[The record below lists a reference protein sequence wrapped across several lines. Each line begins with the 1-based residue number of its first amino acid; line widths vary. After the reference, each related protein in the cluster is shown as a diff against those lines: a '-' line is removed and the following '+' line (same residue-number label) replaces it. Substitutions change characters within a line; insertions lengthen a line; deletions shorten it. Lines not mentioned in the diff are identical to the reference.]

1 MTQTPDTGTP
11 DRQPHRDNPSPSGDQ
26 TAPAA
31 EGDTAPTEQQPG
43 AGGGGSAATGSVEG
57 TSPAGGG
64 QPDPTSVSDEQLP
77 EDLRP
82 TDDNPLAQAPSE
94 DDEDRGLSL
103 GPDGPQA

>member
-11 DRQPHRDNPSPSGDQ
+11 DNQPHRDNPSPSGTQ

-43 AGGGGSAATGSVEG
+43 AGGGGSAATGSPG
-57 TSPAGGG
+57 GGSPAGGG

-82 TDDNPLAQAPSE
+82 TDDNPLAKPLSD
-94 DDEDRGLSL
+94 DDEDRGISL

>member
-11 DRQPHRDNPSPSGDQ
+11 DSQPHRDNPSASGDQ

-43 AGGGGSAATGSVEG
+43 AGGSGSAATGTADQGS
-57 TSPAGGG
+57 AGGE
-64 QPDPTSVSDEQLP
+64 QQSDPTSISDEQLP

-82 TDDNPLAQAPSE
+82 TDDNPLAKPQSDE
-94 DDEDRGLSL
+94 DEDRGISL

>member
-1 MTQTPDTGTP
+1 MTQTPDIGAP
-11 DRQPHRDNPSPSGDQ
+11 DRQPHRDNPSPSGQQ

-43 AGGGGSAATGSVEG
+43 AEGGGSAATGSVDG
-57 TSPAGGG
+57 TSSSGGG
-64 QPDPTSVSDEQLP
+64 QTDPTSVSDEQLP

-82 TDDNPLAQAPSE
+82 TDDNPLAKPPS
-94 DDEDRGLSL
+94 DDDGDRGLSL

>member
-11 DRQPHRDNPSPSGDQ
+11 DQPQRDNPSPSGDQ

-43 AGGGGSAATGSVEG
+43 AGGSAATGSVEG

-64 QPDPTSVSDEQLP
+64 QPDPSGVSDQQLP
-77 EDLRP
+77 EDLQP
-82 TDDNPLAQAPSE
+82 TDDNPLAKPLSD
-94 DDEDRGLSL
+94 DDEDRGISL
-103 GPDGPQA
+103 GPDGPRA

>member
-11 DRQPHRDNPSPSGDQ
+11 DRQPNRDNPSPSGGQ

-31 EGDTAPTEQQPG
+31 EGDTAPTEQDPG
-43 AGGGGSAATGSVEG
+43 AGGGGSAATGSPGGG
-57 TSPAGGG
+57 TAAGGG
-64 QPDPTSVSDEQLP
+64 QPDPSSVSDDQLP

-82 TDDNPLAQAPSE
+82 TDDNPLAKPLS
-94 DDEDRGLSL
+94 DDYEDRGISL